1 MIGKWLRCCK
11 KSFQNPNPSFWVPD
25 VRYQC
30 YELSDQIC
38 LLSLICLYYKLYST
52 YMYFIHRLLSNNKE
66 REMEGWLL
74 SQSEHWFL
82 WNISI
87 IDSNFLYKN
96 TRLCTHSNLKILLFF
111 FVLKHPDHCFTLPSP
126 AMLSKELKHVSLFS
140 HQLNIIMHKYY
151 SRRLVVWKESI
162 FLKITQL
169 AIFWGPIYCI

>member
-1 MIGKWLRCCK
+1 MIGKCLRCCK
-11 KSFQNPNPSFWVPD
+11 KSFQNRNPSFWVPD

-38 LLSLICLYYKLYST
+38 LLSIICLYYKLYST

-96 TRLCTHSNLKILLFF
+96 TRLCTHSNLKFFLFF

-126 AMLSKELKHVSLFS
+126 AMLSKKLKRVSFIIFTYYHAQVLFTQTC
-140 HQLNIIMHKYY
+140 HME
-151 SRRLVVWKESI
+151 RVC

>member
-1 MIGKWLRCCK
+1 MDISRTPPPPLVIHMVYGCSLRCCK

-111 FVLKHPDHCFTLPSP
+111 FCIETSWSLLHF
-126 AMLSKELKHVSLFS
+126 ALSCNAE
-140 HQLNIIMHKYY
+140 
-151 SRRLVVWKESI
+151 
-162 FLKITQL
+162 
-169 AIFWGPIYCI
+169 

>member
-38 LLSLICLYYKLYST
+38 LLGIICLYYKLYST

-96 TRLCTHSNLKILLFF
+96 TRLCTHSNLRILLFF

-126 AMLSKELKHVSLFS
+126 AMLSKKSKHVSFIIFTYYHAQVLFTQTC
-140 HQLNIIMHKYY
+140 HME
-151 SRRLVVWKESI
+151 RVC